1 MASGTWLSLMVSS
14 LSVFASATEV
24 QGSLPHLD
32 RRKMDI
38 NRANKQLWV
47 RVYLV
52 RSAASQSYVF
62 QCMFGCIDQCIACWD
77 SWLPGWEMDNV
88 RNCGLKHN
96 QTTPVSSAKQLWQET
111 ATSHGDCSSLC
122 CGSGSATSPHHH
134 HHHHVMIGY
143 VMIDCLWLCAWPF
156 AAIIVR

>member
-1 MASGTWLSLMVSS
+1 M
-14 LSVFASATEV
+14 
-24 QGSLPHLD
+24 QGSLPNLD
-32 RRKMDI
+32 RRKMHI

-52 RSAASQSYVF
+52 RLAASQSYVF

-96 QTTPVSSAKQLWQET
+96 QTIQVSSAKQHWQET
-111 ATSHGDCSSLC
+111 ARSHGDCSSFR
-122 CGSGSATSPHHH
+122 CGSGIATSPHH

-143 VMIDCLWLCAWPF
+143 VMIDPLLLCEWPC
-156 AAIIVR
+156 ATIIVR

>member
-1 MASGTWLSLMVSS
+1 M
-14 LSVFASATEV
+14 
-24 QGSLPHLD
+24 QGSLPNLD
-32 RRKMDI
+32 RRKMHI

-52 RSAASQSYVF
+52 QSAASQCYVI

-96 QTTPVSSAKQLWQET
+96 QTTPVSSAKQLWKNRKKPRRLQQPLLRQRQRHIT
-111 ATSHGDCSSLC
+111 TPSSSSCNDRLC
-122 CGSGSATSPHHH
+122 NDRSFVAVCIAFCHNHCKMT
-134 HHHHVMIGY
+134 VI
-143 VMIDCLWLCAWPF
+143 L
-156 AAIIVR
+156 

>member
-1 MASGTWLSLMVSS
+1 M
-14 LSVFASATEV
+14 
-24 QGSLPHLD
+24 QGSLSNLD
-32 RRKMDI
+32 RRKMHS

-47 RVYLV
+47 RAYLG
-52 RSAASQSYVF
+52 RSAASQCYVF

-111 ATSHGDCSSLC
+111 ARSHGDCSSLC

-134 HHHHVMIGY
+134 HHHVMIGY
-143 VMIDCLWLCAWPF
+143 VMIDRLWLCAWPF
-156 AAIIVR
+156 ATIIVR